1 MADAD
6 MILTTLNDPRNSKAL
21 TVKGD
26 ALYSLGNFEH
36 AILNYHRAI
45 KHSSSKVSTKHSF
58 RARSNG
64 RIVFFAFVHSTTNQG
79 TLRKVSHFSKSL
91 VFTKS
96 CYFRHAKN
104 TSFQMEQGC
113 RLHKTHQCFFVKMD
127 HSRPL
132 FLHFC
137 IFNTVNKYMPDVKVS
152 WWLDSNRWP
161 LALESTALPTEPQP
175 LPKTHR
181 HKSLFCC

>member
-113 RLHKTHQCFFVKMD
+113 RMHKTHQCFFCKNGPFPASFSSFLYLQ
-127 HSRPL
+127 HSKQIYARCKS
-132 FLHFC
+132 FLMTGF
-137 IFNTVNKYMPDVKVS
+137 
-152 WWLDSNRWP
+152 
-161 LALESTALPTEPQP
+161 
-175 LPKTHR
+175 
-181 HKSLFCC
+181 KSLTSGVGIDRSTN